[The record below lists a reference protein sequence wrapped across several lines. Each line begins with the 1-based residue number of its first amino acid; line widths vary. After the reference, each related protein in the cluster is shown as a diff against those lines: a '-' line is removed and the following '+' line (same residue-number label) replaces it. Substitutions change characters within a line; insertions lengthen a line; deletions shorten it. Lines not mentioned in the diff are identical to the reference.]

1 MQKLLGFLMIA
12 MSLASAAFGRAIDVP
27 EIDASTGAS
36 AIALVS
42 GGLMVLRSR
51 RNRR

>member
-1 MQKLLGFLMIA
+1 MKKFVGLSIIFLG
-12 MSLASAAFGRAIDVP
+12 ASISAFAGDPTP
-27 EIDASTGAS
+27 EIDASTGAA

-51 RNRR
+51 RKK